1 MSIKKIATTFVKGFH
16 RILPAWA
23 TDKHVEVLPTQKY
36 HYELPINFT
45 KLPAHFAKQYV
56 QQLVISPGKIFYL
69 TNVFATWQGM
79 VFKNMR
85 VFIPS
90 LQTPELEEYFIEPIL
105 LKQWRRNAIH
115 LTQGEGVAIAH
126 SQYAPENYY
135 HWILDTLP
143 RLLLLRKHHPGIA
156 LITLEPAAEFV
167 RVTLAALGFD
177 NIVPVTKKQLLKIDK
192 LVLPGLLSP
201 SGHVNPIQVR
211 LVRDELT
218 QRLGTQPAATPS
230 ITTRKVYVSRAR
242 QHRRKVANQDELDKL
257 LVAHNFETI
266 YFEELTLSQQ
276 IAVMQE
282 AAVLLSMHGA
292 NLVNL
297 IFLNPTS
304 KVIELVAEK
313 LHNPAYWRLSAVF
326 SLSYYVLPCKTTTPE
341 EISWHSNSDIIVNI
355 AELEAILQSL

>member
-1 MSIKKIATTFVKGFH
+1 MHIRKILAYFIKGFYNV
-16 RILPAWA
+16 LPAWA
-23 TDKHVEVLPTQKY
+23 TDKHVEVLPAQKY
-36 HYELPINFT
+36 HYELPLNFAS
-45 KLPAHFAKQYV
+45 LPAHFAKQYV
-56 QQLVISPGKIFYL
+56 QQLVISPGRIFYL

-90 LQTPELEEYFIEPIL
+90 LQTPELEDYFIEPIL
-105 LKQWRRNAIH
+105 LKQWYGDAIH

-143 RLLLLRKHHPGIA
+143 RLLLLRKFHPGIA

-167 RVTLAALGFD
+167 KVTLAALGFD
-177 NIVPVTKKQLLKIDK
+177 NIVPVTKKQLLEIDK
-192 LVLPGLLSP
+192 LVLPELLSP

-211 LVRDELT
+211 LVRDELM
-218 QRLGTQPAATPS
+218 QNLGAQPATIP
-230 ITTRKVYVSRAR
+230 TRKVYVSRAR
-242 QHRRKVANQDELDKL
+242 QHRRKVANQSELDEM
-257 LVAHNFETI
+257 LVAHDFETI

-282 AAVLLSMHGA
+282 TVVLLSMHGA

-297 IFLNPTS
+297 IFLSPTS
-304 KVIELVAEK
+304 KVVELVAEK

-326 SLSYYVLPCKTTTPE
+326 SLPYYVLPCKTTTPE
-341 EISWHSNSDIIVNI
+341 EVSWHSNSDIIVNI
-355 AELEAILQSL
+355 AELEAVLLSL